1 MRGAHPIDSMQDTI
15 RKKELAAL
23 KPGAMSCAPEPL
35 AKFVVRVP
43 DSSDEA
49 PECGGLPFAM
59 AMRRLPLAF
68 APARPTARPSW
79 RMVVDWAILPVKRT
93 KSATKR
99 IRDPVEMRDAW
110 GALHSFLSDIADLR
124 PCRPRADG
132 TYISTDNRISLASG
146 RTLSKATLFWVLHL
160 GGWIAFGTFVWALNI
175 ADIGPFPSALEQ
187 LLWVGCG
194 FAFTLGFRV
203 VFRGACSAGWSYTS
217 LIMLAATL
225 SVLTSPIWYVVFMG
239 LLRASI
245 AGPVQALGLSA
256 MWAHEASEVAALP
269 RWWPPIGY
277 WMYFTSLLSTWCS
290 LYFGIKAMLDLEAER
305 ARSVRALKLADS
317 ARLRALQSQLNPH
330 FLFNA
335 LNGIATLIREG
346 ERTRAADTVDT
357 LSDFLRL
364 TLQKLDSPEIPVRE
378 ELAFVEQYLRI
389 QRLRFGSTF
398 RASVDADPETHDA
411 LVPTLILQPLVEN
424 AVRHGV
430 LARAQG
436 GALSVSIRRRD
447 EVLVITVEDDG
458 PGLGDESAHPYG
470 VGFKNSAERL
480 AALYGDDAHM
490 SVGARPHGRGF
501 VVVVFLPFRKASGTT
516 PANPARVT
524 VPV

>member
-1 MRGAHPIDSMQDTI
+1 MAI
-15 RKKELAAL
+15 R
-23 KPGAMSCAPEPL
+23 PL
-35 AKFVVRVP
+35 TF
-43 DSSDEA
+43 
-49 PECGGLPFAM
+49 
-59 AMRRLPLAF
+59 AF
-68 APARPTARPSW
+68 APLPRAPRASW
-79 RMVVDWAILPVKRT
+79 RNLVVNWAIFQVKRT

-99 IRDPVEMRDAW
+99 TTNPVETR
-110 GALHSFLSDIADLR
+110 GTRGRALHSFFRDIADFR

-132 TYISTDNRISLASG
+132 TYINTDNRISLASG
-146 RTLSKATLFWVLHL
+146 RTLSKATLFRVLHL
-160 GGWIAFGTFVWALNI
+160 GGWIAFGTFVWAFNI
-175 ADIGPFPSALEQ
+175 AETGPFPAATEY

-194 FAFTLGFRV
+194 FTLTLGFRR
-203 VFRGACSAGWSYTS
+203 VFRRCRSAGWSYTS
-217 LIMLAATL
+217 LGMLALTL
-225 SVLTSPIWYVVFMG
+225 SVLAAPIWYVVDLT
-239 LLRASI
+239 LLRATLT
-245 AGPVQALGLSA
+245 GPVQMLGLGTMFA
-256 MWAHEASEVAALP
+256 REAIQVAAHP
-269 RWWPPIGY
+269 RWWPPIGH
-277 WMYFTSLLSTWCS
+277 WIMFTSLLLTWSS
-290 LYFGIKAMLDLEAER
+290 LYFGINAMLDLETER

-357 LSDFLRL
+357 LSDFLRS

-389 QRLRFGSTF
+389 QRLRFGSAF
-398 RASVDADPETHDA
+398 RATVDADPETHDA

-430 LARAQG
+430 LARARG

-490 SVGARPHGRGF
+490 SVGARPYGRGF
-501 VVVVFLPFRKASGTT
+501 VVVVFLPFRTAPGV
-516 PANPARVT
+516 PADPPREAVA
-524 VPV
+524 V